1 METEVRILK
10 DARAVRTYVSA
21 SSSPLEG
28 GGHQVKVDAGGVHIG
43 AEKIID
49 HRGASRLERLGA
61 VLDSLSRRK
70 SWTDPPRPLQ
80 NVCDLGHV
88 RMPDGS
94 VVVQA
99 VHADGQVTTWSRGPE
114 GYFQKSLRGLNRTL
128 FGRAS

>member
-1 METEVRILK
+1 MEREVRILK

-21 SSSPLEG
+21 TQ
-28 GGHQVKVDAGGVHIG
+28 HDVTVDAGGVRIG
-43 AEKIID
+43 AEKVID
-49 HRGASRLERLGA
+49 HRGTSRLERLGA
-61 VLDSLSRRK
+61 VLDGFNQRT
-70 SWTDPPRPLQ
+70 SWTDPPRPLH
-80 NVCDLGHV
+80 NVTDVGHV
-88 RMPDGS
+88 QLPDGS